1 MLIQHMQINLKHL
14 IISCFLF
21 TLVPSVAQITDY
33 YLAKSELEENYEFMV
48 ALTEENVIGAYELVE
63 ISYKILAENLEIEMQ
78 NAFIPFL
85 SAYKE
90 ANGNVKDIDL
100 RKLKEKL
107 GEDFELYIINKEGVI
122 IHTTFPKDQDL
133 DFSKVA
139 PDFNNKL
146 QKIREKGG
154 YQGDRITSTIKTGEV
169 RKFGYWGTSDKQ
181 YILEIGISSSKF
193 DSSLK
198 EIDLSKI
205 TKSFEEFNPDLKS
218 VTVFNGDGKI
228 FNNPD
233 FNPSKEQIINVKK
246 VFSTGEKFQI
256 MKYPKS
262 ERIIYTKVDI
272 KDETSA
278 SHGDKVIE
286 LVFDTTSFDEKLNE
300 IVMEQVLV
308 TTIFTLIGGVVSLF
322 LHKVLKV

>member
-1 MLIQHMQINLKHL
+1 MLIKHMRINLKHL

-33 YLAKSELEENYEFMV
+33 YLAKSELVENYEFMV

-63 ISYKILAENLEIEMQ
+63 ISYKILAKNLEIEMQ

-90 ANGNVKDIDL
+90 VNGKVKDIDL
-100 RKLKEKL
+100 SKLKEKL

-139 PDFNNKL
+139 PDFNKKL

-233 FNPSKEQIINVKK
+233 FNPSKEQI
-246 VFSTGEKFQI
+246 
-256 MKYPKS
+256 MRYPKS

-272 KDETSA
+272 KDEASA